1 LISYFGL
8 FLPLIFIVSCFTLKN
23 KKQMF
28 TSLVVSLSFMLT
40 FYLFTYINQI
50 FEFINLSD
58 EFKIKN
64 LALYSESQ
72 TKLLMTLIL
81 SALLVFLVVFRRTVT
96 KEISLWSYINVFFS
110 VFLISL
116 TVSTDNL
123 FFFLISF
130 EAFIW
135 LNLLQFSISFEK
147 NKFLYVVSY
156 GSTALLFILTVFL
169 GLLESIFLSEITYS
183 ISSIEKISLSFV
195 AGSFYSTQTVFFIM
209 FVLCLVLKM
218 AILLKLLTMKIE
230 ALEDVSLSRLILL
243 FLGVGA
249 FSFSFIE
256 QQKSLY
262 DLACE
267 NYGVLLISLSVVLLF
282 AFQLYHLKNTFK
294 KWGTKNG

>member
-1 LISYFGL
+1 
-8 FLPLIFIVSCFTLKN
+8 
-23 KKQMF
+23 MF
-28 TSLVVSLSFMLT
+28 TSLIVSLSFMLT
-40 FYLFTYINQI
+40 FYLFTYINQV
-50 FEFINLSD
+50 FEFINLSE

-72 TKLLMTLIL
+72 TKLLMTLML
-81 SALLVFLVVFRRTVT
+81 SALLVFLFVFRRAVT

-110 VFLISL
+110 VFLMSL

-130 EAFIW
+130 ESFIW
-135 LNLLQFSISFEK
+135 MNLLQFSINFKK
-147 NKFLYVVSY
+147 NKFLYAVSY
-156 GSTALLFILTVFL
+156 CSTALLFILTIFL

-195 AGSFYSTQTVFFIM
+195 AGSLYSTQTVFYIM
-209 FVLCLVLKM
+209 FILCLVFKVAL
-218 AILLKLLTMKIE
+218 LLKLLSMKIE

-243 FLGVGA
+243 FLGVCA
-249 FSFSFIE
+249 FMFSFIE

-267 NYGVLLISLSVVLLF
+267 NYGVLVISLSVFVLF

-294 KWGTKNG
+294 KWGIKNG

>member
-1 LISYFGL
+1 
-8 FLPLIFIVSCFTLKN
+8 
-23 KKQMF
+23 MF

-50 FEFINLSD
+50 FEFINLSE

-64 LALYSESQ
+64 LALYSDSQ
-72 TKLLMTLIL
+72 TKLIMTLIL
-81 SALLVFLVVFRRTVT
+81 ATLLAVLIVFRKTVT
-96 KEISLWSYINVFFS
+96 REISLWSYINVFFS

-130 EAFIW
+130 ESFIW
-135 LNLLQFSISFEK
+135 LNLLQFSINFEK
-147 NKFLYVVSY
+147 NRFLYVVSY
-156 GSTALLFILTVFL
+156 CSTSLLFILTVFL
-169 GLLESIFLSEITYS
+169 GLLESIFLSEITYN

-195 AGSFYSTQTVFFIM
+195 SGSLYSTQTVFFIM
-209 FVLCLVLKM
+209 FVFCLVFKI
-218 AILLKLLTMKIE
+218 AILLKLLSMKVE

-243 FLGVGA
+243 FLGINA
-249 FSFSFIE
+249 FAFSFIE

-267 NYGVLLISLSVVLLF
+267 NYGALLLSLSIFILF

-294 KWGTKNG
+294 KWGIKNG